1 MASYLEKKN
10 INNFLLEL
18 MTDIGNDGRL
28 LKDVFYELVDK
39 HQLKNTLL
47 FQLYENEIIMMMG
60 IDTYYSTKYMDLYLE
75 LIKKYQ
81 DKIMDLIKGKKVT
94 HTRFILSLI
103 FMIFHEYAYLNCNKP
118 KHQKYN
124 FTYFLLSSFIQE
136 TSFILK
142 SDNKKFNYYKIH
154 MKFSGD
160 VIKYDCINNTITT
173 IEVKNRES
181 SCKRIIENDYIP
193 RKILGKTNYKLC
205 ECIYFQDFK
214 INVDTLKIIFNITYK
229 ENEIFYIKINEYIY
243 QILDIFRDLINT
255 KYDYYN
261 ILHLINSNNNSN
273 IDYNHNGNVI
283 IKKYSELNEDLI
295 NEQYGINEVF
305 KGWGK

>member
-39 HQLKNTLL
+39 HQLKNTIL

-75 LIKKYQ
+75 LVKKYEN
-81 DKIMDLIKGKKVT
+81 DIMELIKDKKNT

-118 KHQKYN
+118 KNKYKRYN
-124 FTYFLLSSFIQE
+124 FTYYLLSSFIQE
-136 TSFILK
+136 TSFILT
-142 SDNKKFNYYKIH
+142 SNNTNFNYYKIH
-154 MKFSGD
+154 MKYSGD
-160 VIKYDCINNTITT
+160 VIKYDCNENTITT
-173 IEVKNRES
+173 IEVKNKS
-181 SCKRIIENDYIP
+181 YTCKKIIEDDYIP

-205 ECIYFQDFK
+205 ECIYFTNFE
-214 INVDTLKIIFNITYK
+214 INDNTLDIKFNNSVKNGIL
-229 ENEIFYIKINEYIY
+229 YIEINEYIN
-243 QILDIFRDLINT
+243 QILEMFIDLINK

-261 ILHLINSNNNSN
+261 ILHLINSNNDSE
-273 IDYNHNGNVI
+273 IPYKHNGI
-283 IKKYSELNEDLI
+283 YITKKYSQLNEDLI
-295 NEQYGINEVF
+295 NEQYGVNEVF
-305 KGWGK
+305 KGWK

>member
-75 LIKKYQ
+75 LVKKYEN
-81 DKIMDLIKGKKVT
+81 DIMELIKGKKVT

-136 TSFILK
+136 TSFIFT
-142 SDNKKFNYYKIH
+142 SDNTNFNYYKIH
-154 MKFSGD
+154 MKYSGD
-160 VIKYDCINNTITT
+160 VIKYNCKDNTITT

-181 SCKRIIENDYIP
+181 GCKRIIEDDYIP

-205 ECIYFQDFK
+205 ECIYFKNYK
-214 INVDTLKIIFNITYK
+214 INNNTLNIEFNITYK
-229 ENEIFYIKINEYIY
+229 ENGIDYVLINQYINE
-243 QILDIFRDLINT
+243 ILNTFNNLINT

-261 ILHLINSNNNSN
+261 ILHLINSNNNNS
-273 IDYNHNGNVI
+273 IKYKHNDTHI
-283 IKKYSELNEDLI
+283 EKEESKLNEDLI

-305 KGWGK
+305 TGWK